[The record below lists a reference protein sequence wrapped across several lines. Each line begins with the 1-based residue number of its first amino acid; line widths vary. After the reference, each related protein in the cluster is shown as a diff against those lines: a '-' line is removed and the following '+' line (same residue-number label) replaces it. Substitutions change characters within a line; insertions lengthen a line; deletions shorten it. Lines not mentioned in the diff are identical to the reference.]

1 MDHSR
6 AERALPARLDRARIL
21 SHLASQRIGS
31 ALEILEEIPSTNTAL
46 MARAPEHTEHGLVVA
61 AEYQSEGKGRQGR
74 RWFAPPR
81 ANLLFSVVLRTT
93 HTQAGL
99 ATLVGACS
107 LIEELQRLGVPARL
121 KWPNDVV
128 ARVES
133 DQAIRNGKKI
143 GGILCETRAEP
154 AGGGRLVLGIGL
166 NVNLDEAEFPE
177 ELRPLATSVSI
188 LLGHPVDRSL
198 LLAHILGR
206 MDQTWNDLEAHGG
219 DRLIRKARALCDTLG
234 HLIEVQLGQGALEGV
249 AEDLDSCGRLVLRL
263 ESGARR
269 LLEIGEIRQTR
280 RMD

>member
-1 MDHSR
+1 MSR
-6 AERALPARLDRARIL
+6 SALARSALAIVSFSLPAIARP
-21 SHLASQRIGS
+21 SMASS
-31 ALEILEEIPSTNTAL
+31 SKA
-46 MARAPEHTEHGLVVA
+46 
-61 AEYQSEGKGRQGR
+61 
-74 RWFAPPR
+74 
-81 ANLLFSVVLRTT
+81 
-93 HTQAGL
+93 
-99 ATLVGACS
+99 S
-107 LIEELQRLGVPARL
+107 L
-121 KWPNDVV
+121 
-128 ARVES
+128 
-133 DQAIRNGKKI
+133 
-143 GGILCETRAEP
+143 
-154 AGGGRLVLGIGL
+154 
-166 NVNLDEAEFPE
+166 EFPE

-206 MDQTWNDLEAHGG
+206 MDQAWNDLEAHGG